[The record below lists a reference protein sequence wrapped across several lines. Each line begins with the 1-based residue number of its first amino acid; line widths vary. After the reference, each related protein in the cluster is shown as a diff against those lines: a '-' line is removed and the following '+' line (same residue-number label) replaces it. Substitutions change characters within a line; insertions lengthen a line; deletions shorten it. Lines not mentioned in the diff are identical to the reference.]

1 MSRYALA
8 ALACTALT
16 GVASGQPIMM
26 YSQDFQSGL
35 GSGWSSNAAVVIEN
49 GFTQFLG
56 RLSWSEVVTLG
67 LPQPAAAAGNEVV
80 YNVTFD
86 LYAID
91 SWDGDDVNHGP
102 DRFEV
107 AANGVMLLSETIA
120 NVHTMQSMR
129 EPDVARVHIG
139 FNENWV
145 DSIYRDISLSFT
157 VPQGQPITL
166 SFQSL
171 GLLTMSDE
179 SWGIDNVQVTYEVV
193 PAPAGAAV
201 LALAGLVSVRRR
213 R

>member
-1 MSRYALA
+1 MPRHALT
-8 ALACTALT
+8 ALACTAFA

-35 GSGWSSNAAVVIEN
+35 GSGWSSNAAVVHED
-49 GFTQFLG
+49 GFTKFLG
-56 RLSWSEVVTLG
+56 RYSWSNAVTLG
-67 LPQPAAAAGNEVV
+67 LSQPAAAAGNQVV

-91 SWDGDDVNHGP
+91 SWDGDDVNNGP

-107 AANGVMLLSETIA
+107 KANGVTLLSETIA
-120 NVHTMQSMR
+120 NVHTLQSMR
-129 EPDVARVHIG
+129 EPDIARVHIG
-139 FNENWV
+139 FNEKWV

-157 VPQGQPITL
+157 VPQGQPMTL

-179 SWGIDNVQVTYEVV
+179 SWGIDNVRVSYEIV
-193 PAPAGAAV
+193 PAPAGAAAM
-201 LALAGLVSVRRR
+201 ALAGLLGIRRR